1 MYPIVSVNV
10 NSMSEKRFHNVHIT
24 SRAGQCQ
31 GALSLPRNCFGVCTL
46 KEKEKTKKK
55 TNEHQ

>member
-10 NSMSEKRFHNVHIT
+10 NSVSEKRLHNVHIT
-24 SRAGQCQ
+24 SRAGQSQ

-46 KEKEKTKKK
+46 KEKEKK
-55 TNEHQ
+55 TPNEHQ